1 MSTTFHFMFLFFFL
15 LQIIVSL
22 GRLLAYPPSLFFPLA
37 WPPAPVDGHGR
48 QKHVV
53 ELNEQENGSSC
64 SPPVYYR
71 SWETFF
77 FQHHAACCRAVA
89 GACFDD
95 RAGAAGGGQH
105 GAAELAGDG
114 ISCCNARHSIFLQP
128 RPKLRLGWK
137 SYKAVELSHAICHLC
152 FEH

>member
-1 MSTTFHFMFLFFFL
+1 MFLFFFL

-77 FQHHAACCRAVA
+77 FQHHAACCGAVA

>member
-1 MSTTFHFMFLFFFL
+1 MHTPPFWQGLELHSSISDWQWRPVNPRNKKTVYVNNISFHVSLFFLL

-37 WPPAPVDGHGR
+37 KPPAPVDGHGR

-64 SPPVYYR
+64 SPLVYYK

-77 FQHHAACCRAVA
+77 FSTSRGCCRAVA

-95 RAGAAGGGQH
+95 RA
-105 GAAELAGDG
+105 
-114 ISCCNARHSIFLQP
+114 CCWCCWRWPTWSS
-128 RPKLRLGWK
+128 RTSW
-137 SYKAVELSHAICHLC
+137 
-152 FEH
+152 